1 MVLEES
7 KEENIIIQKEI
18 NYNITQIYI
27 DEFIKYL
34 EEQDNATHS
43 NKMLLKKLQL
53 LIKKICFD
61 TKEQKK

>member
-7 KEENIIIQKEI
+7 KEENINIQKEI

>member
-7 KEENIIIQKEI
+7 EEENNNIQKEV
-18 NYNITQIYI
+18 NYNITRTHI
-27 DEFIKYL
+27 DEFIQYL

-43 NKMLLKKLQL
+43 DKMLLKKLQL

-61 TKEQKK
+61 K